1 VSQVFEY
8 VPTVACHS
16 TKWEV
21 VMPRRTQRHI
31 WARSRGGI
39 SAGDWRLLVALRP
52 IASRP
57 VVDLLIGDA
66 DAIAL
71 ARVPV

>member
-1 VSQVFEY
+1 MSQVFEY

-31 WARSRGGI
+31 WARSAAE
-39 SAGDWRLLVALRP
+39 SAPAIARLLVALRP

-57 VVDLLIGDA
+57 VVDHLIGDA

>member
-1 VSQVFEY
+1 MGGGDAAPD
-8 VPTVACHS
+8 PTAHVG
-16 TKWEV
+16 EE
-21 VMPRRTQRHI
+21 
-31 WARSRGGI
+31 RGGI
-39 SAGDWRLLVALRP
+39 SAGDCRLLVALRP

-57 VVDLLIGDA
+57 VVELLIGDA